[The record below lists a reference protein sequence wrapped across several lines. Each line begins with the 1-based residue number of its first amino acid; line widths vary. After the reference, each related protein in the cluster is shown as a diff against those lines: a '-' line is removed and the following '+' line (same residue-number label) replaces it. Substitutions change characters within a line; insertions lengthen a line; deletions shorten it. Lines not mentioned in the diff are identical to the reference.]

1 MASNSDTG
9 TCLMRTDVPELVKS
23 VGDAMMAQLRKV
35 TPEKGSKRPK
45 SQITSIAEWVQ
56 CFGVFMAVVVSKSP
70 D

>member
-35 TPEKGSKRPK
+35 TPARHLVLSLLRFVPR
-45 SQITSIAEWVQ
+45 AH
-56 CFGVFMAVVVSKSP
+56 CDNPPSP
-70 D
+70 AW